1 MLQFNEKERTKKKK
15 KKQLQDW
22 EAREAI
28 TALSI
33 EKIEVGWAQTAGS
46 LHHKR
51 VKVKV
56 IRDIASKKGSFTLLT
71 LSTEKQSRQQP
82 LWMRRRGGSY

>member
-1 MLQFNEKERTKKKK
+1 MLQFNEKQRTKKKK
-15 KKQLQDW
+15 KQILDW

-71 LSTEKQSRQQP
+71 LFTEKQSRQQP
-82 LWMRRRGGSY
+82 LRMRRRGGSY